1 MALEENNDFS
11 QFVGTWTDEEADEF
25 ERNTAEF
32 RMVVPPFFTNLERPT
47 IVCLCGS
54 TQFYDVFSTLNLE
67 ETLAGKI
74 VLSIAS
80 DRKTEDEIFAGLTSA
95 ELKEAKQKLGLL
107 HFQKIDLVDEILV
120 VNVDGYVGESTTREI
135 LYARE
140 NHKTIRWLEPENIPV
155 RLKEL
160 L

>member
-1 MALEENNDFS
+1 MALEENNDFR

-54 TQFYDVFSTLNLE
+54 TRFYDVFSKLNLE

-80 DRKTEDEIFAGLTSA
+80 DRQTEESIFQSMNASDL
-95 ELKEAKQKLGLL
+95 EQVKQKLDFL
-107 HFQKIDLVDEILV
+107 HF
-120 VNVDGYVGESTTREI
+120 NGYVGESTTREI
-135 LYARE
+135 LYASE
-140 NHKTIRWLEPENIPV
+140 TKKNVRWLEPENIPNWFDLNP
-155 RLKEL
+155 REERAHG
-160 L
+160 

>member
-1 MALEENNDFS
+1 MTNS
-11 QFVGTWTDEEADEF
+11 I
-25 ERNTAEF
+25 
-32 RMVVPPFFTNLERPT
+32 PPFFTNLERPT

-54 TQFYDVFSTLNLE
+54 TRFYDVFSKLNLE

-80 DRKTEDEIFAGLTSA
+80 DRKTEQNIFDALNEI
-95 ELKEAKQKLGLL
+95 ELEQIKQKLDVL
-107 HFQKIDLVDEILV
+107 HLRKIDLADEILI

-140 NHKTIRWLEPENIPV
+140 KQKCVRWLEPENIPEL
-155 RLKEL
+155 LKEPS
-160 L
+160 